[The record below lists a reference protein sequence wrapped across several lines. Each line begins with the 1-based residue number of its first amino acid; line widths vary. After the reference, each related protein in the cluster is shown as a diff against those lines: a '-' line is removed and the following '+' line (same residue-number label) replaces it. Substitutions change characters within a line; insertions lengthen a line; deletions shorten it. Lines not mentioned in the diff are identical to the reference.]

1 MEVKKGYKQ
10 TELGVIPEDWVA
22 KSLGEISA
30 IKGRI
35 GWRGYTVDD
44 LRDSGPLVIGATQ
57 ISHYNTLDLS
67 KPVYISKEK
76 YKESPEIQ
84 VERGDILIVKTGNTI
99 GKLTL
104 INRDIGEACINP
116 NTVIIRNFKC
126 QGVFL
131 YQLLTYSIYQKK
143 IWDFVVVGAQP
154 SVNQEKLKLLQIF
167 FPPTK
172 GEQTAIANALSD
184 ADALIS
190 KLEKLITKK
199 RCIKQGAMQLLL
211 IGKKRL
217 PGFTGEWGK
226 KRLGEVADIKK
237 GQMITEKDAVAGNI
251 PVIAGGIEPSYYHD
265 TFNRNANTITI
276 SASGANAGYVSFHD
290 NPIFASD
297 CSTIEEGI
305 HYDIKYLFYLLQ
317 LSQQD
322 IFELQTGGAQPH
334 VYPEQLKNF
343 KTNISRDKDEQ
354 TAIAQV
360 LSDMDAE
367 IEALEQKLAKYR
379 LIKRGMMHE
388 LLTGKKRLI

>member
-1 MEVKKGYKQ
+1 LYK
-10 TELGVIPEDWVA
+10 P
-22 KSLGEISA
+22 
-30 IKGRI
+30 
-35 GWRGYTVDD
+35 
-44 LRDSGPLVIGATQ
+44 
-57 ISHYNTLDLS
+57 
-67 KPVYISKEK
+67 K
-76 YKESPEIQ
+76 Y
-84 VERGDILIVKTGNTI
+84 R
-99 GKLTL
+99 
-104 INRDIGEACINP
+104 
-116 NTVIIRNFKC
+116 IIRNFKC